1 MVEEFIN
8 FLQKL
13 QLRALQEE
21 SQRKLS
27 VYKEN
32 EEKKDRHR
40 KTEYE
45 LIISE
50 LEETIKESRTII
62 SHYQQFIKVINK

>member
-1 MVEEFIN
+1 MRKLSLLL
-8 FLQKL
+8 LQKL

-27 VYKEN
+27 LYKET

-45 LIISE
+45 LIINE

-62 SHYQQFIKVINK
+62 NHYQQFIKVIN